1 MDHFIQWVCFIGNC
15 KDMRHI
21 ALGIPWLLTGLIH
34 QQGKQ
39 SDSNKF
45 IGTQINYSEEIL
57 SLLSHQSN

>member
-1 MDHFIQWVCFIGNC
+1 
-15 KDMRHI
+15 MRHI

-45 IGTQINYSEEIL
+45 IRTQINYSEEIL
-57 SLLSHQSN
+57 SLLNHQSN